1 MLFHFDFLNWR
12 RMIATARKEP
22 DPAVRG
28 YYLFILLV
36 SVPIISS
43 FHAVCFFLDGLLF
56 PGLHRVRVKTPVFVV
71 GHARSGTTL
80 AHRLMSK
87 DCGAGAAEGDEA
99 DTRRFSCLCLYEMY
113 FPSLLQKKLIRAF
126 FAFDRSALGGRVE
139 RRVRAW
145 EDRHYAA
152 VRAVHRMGLTEP
164 EEDDMVLYWSCASG
178 FWITKMPYMGD
189 LDFYHVDRFAPRRR
203 RRLMRFYHDC
213 IRRQLYLNGEDR
225 IHLSKNPVFA
235 GRIEALIEE
244 FPDARF
250 VIPVRNPNETIPSL
264 LKLVSSGWKRLRWDP
279 ERVSR
284 CLRIMADQSFH
295 TYTYPLEVLERHP
308 STPHAIIDYRELS
321 GDPASAVESIYRQL
335 GLPMTDAYRSVLAAE
350 AGRERG
356 HVSGHEYSLEEFG
369 LEADEIRERLA
380 PLFERF
386 GWDDDS
392 PAHRA
397 AGPDT
402 GQTSRHEVS

>member
-12 RMIATARKEP
+12 KMIATARREP

-56 PGLHRVRVKTPVFVV
+56 PRLHGIRVKTPVFIV

-87 DCGAGAAEGDEA
+87 DVAGEDGIVG
-99 DTRRFSCLCLYEMY
+99 RFSSFRLYEMY

-164 EEDDMVLYWSCASG
+164 EEDDMVLYYSCASG

-189 LDFYHVDRFAPRRR
+189 LCLLYTSPSPRDQRGSR
-203 RRLMRFYHDC
+203 M
-213 IRRQLYLNGEDR
+213 
-225 IHLSKNPVFA
+225 
-235 GRIEALIEE
+235 
-244 FPDARF
+244 
-250 VIPVRNPNETIPSL
+250 PS
-264 LKLVSSGWKRLRWDP
+264 
-279 ERVSR
+279 
-284 CLRIMADQSFH
+284 
-295 TYTYPLEVLERHP
+295 
-308 STPHAIIDYRELS
+308 
-321 GDPASAVESIYRQL
+321 SA
-335 GLPMTDAYRSVLAAE
+335 
-350 AGRERG
+350 
-356 HVSGHEYSLEEFG
+356 
-369 LEADEIRERLA
+369 
-380 PLFERF
+380 
-386 GWDDDS
+386 
-392 PAHRA
+392 
-397 AGPDT
+397 
-402 GQTSRHEVS
+402 